1 MNIFNFCGSGNSGG
15 GGGGGLPQPMKVVDS
30 SHGEQLI
37 QADVPYTSLGS
48 VLIQAPNMENAVV
61 DSSCNTIVVYTSPE
75 DSSGNAYIGMDSVT
89 INAPIMETRIVD
101 ASHGLLIIDRDTENY
116 VGLEEVIVN
125 APNMSNVTVDASC
138 NEITVYTPAVDS
150 SGNAY
155 VGMDSVTILAPV
167 METRTIDASYG
178 ALTIDRDT
186 ENYVGLEQVNINAP
200 VMKSI
205 TINPSQDSSTVY
217 NIVDEGDVAAGYV
230 GIEQVTV
237 PVVTAAIDSNIT
249 PENIK
254 IGVTIIGVTGT
265 FDYDYSTL
273 YNRLVTI

>member
-1 MNIFNFCGSGNSGG
+1 MNIFNFCGSGSGGSGG
-15 GGGGGLPQPMKVVDS
+15 GGTALQPMKVVDAS
-30 SHGEQLI
+30 YGEQLI
-37 QADVPYTSLGS
+37 QADIPYTGLGS
-48 VLIQAPNMENAVV
+48 VLIHALNIANPVF
-61 DSSCNTIVVYTSPE
+61 DSSSNTVTHYTPAE
-75 DSSGNAYIGMDSVT
+75 DSSGNAYFGMGSVT
-89 INAPIMETRIVD
+89 IN
-101 ASHGLLIIDRDTENY
+101 
-116 VGLEEVIVN
+116 
-125 APNMSNVTVDASC
+125 
-138 NEITVYTPAVDS
+138 
-150 SGNAY
+150 
-155 VGMDSVTILAPV
+155 APV

-178 ALTIDRDT
+178 PLTVIRDI

-205 TINPSQDSSTVY
+205 TIEPSKDESIIY

-254 IGVTIIGVTGT
+254 SGISIIGVTGVYNQDFEYT
-265 FDYDYSTL
+265 TL

>member
-1 MNIFNFCGSGNSGG
+1 MNIFNFCGTGGSGG
-15 GGGGGLPQPMKVVDS
+15 GGGGLLQPMKVVDS
-30 SHGEQLI
+30 SHGEQLV
-37 QADVPYTSLGS
+37 QADVPYTGLGS
-48 VLIQAPNMENAVV
+48 VLIQAPNMANPVF
-61 DSSCNTIVVYTSPE
+61 DSSHNTVIHYTPAE
-75 DSSGNAYIGMDSVT
+75 DASGNAYFAMDSVT
-89 INAPIMETRIVD
+89 I
-101 ASHGLLIIDRDTENY
+101 L
-116 VGLEEVIVN
+116 
-125 APNMSNVTVDASC
+125 APNMADPVVDASC
-138 NEITVYTPAVDS
+138 NEMTVYTPAEDA
-150 SGNAY
+150 SGNVY

-237 PVVTAAIDSNIT
+237 PVVTAAIDANII

-254 IGVTIIGVTGT
+254 SGVTVIGVTGIYNQDFEYT
-265 FDYDYSTL
+265 TL
-273 YNRLVTI
+273 YNRLITI

>member
-48 VLIQAPNMENAVV
+48 VLIQAPNMANPVF
-61 DSSCNTIVVYTSPE
+61 DSSINTVIHYTPAE
-75 DSSGNAYIGMDSVT
+75 DSSGNPYFA
-89 INAPIMETRIVD
+89 
-101 ASHGLLIIDRDTENY
+101 
-116 VGLEEVIVN
+116 
-125 APNMSNVTVDASC
+125 
-138 NEITVYTPAVDS
+138 
-150 SGNAY
+150 
-155 VGMDSVTILAPV
+155 MDSVTILAPTMETRTIDASSGALTINRDTENYIGLEQVNINAPV

-178 ALTIDRDT
+178 SLTVVRDI

-205 TINPSQDSSTVY
+205 TINPSKDSSTVY
-217 NIVDEGDVAAGYV
+217 NIVSEGDVTAGYV
-230 GIEQVTV
+230 GLEQVTV
-237 PVVTAAIDSNIT
+237 PVVTATIDSNIT

-254 IGVTIIGVTGT
+254 SGVTIIGVTGIYNQDFEYT
-265 FDYDYSTL
+265 TL

>member
-1 MNIFNFCGSGNSGG
+1 MNIFNFCGSGSGGSGG
-15 GGGGGLPQPMKVVDS
+15 GGTALQPMKVVDAS
-30 SHGEQLI
+30 YGEQLI
-37 QADVPYTSLGS
+37 QADIPYTGLGS
-48 VLIQAPNMENAVV
+48 VLIHALNIANPVF
-61 DSSCNTIVVYTSPE
+61 DSSSNTVTHYTPAE
-75 DSSGNAYIGMDSVT
+75 DSSGNPYFGMGSVT
-89 INAPIMETRIVD
+89 IN
-101 ASHGLLIIDRDTENY
+101 
-116 VGLEEVIVN
+116 
-125 APNMSNVTVDASC
+125 
-138 NEITVYTPAVDS
+138 
-150 SGNAY
+150 
-155 VGMDSVTILAPV
+155 APV

-178 ALTIDRDT
+178 PLTVIRDI

-205 TINPSQDSSTVY
+205 TIEPSKDESIIY

-254 IGVTIIGVTGT
+254 SGISIIGVTGVYNQDFEYT
-265 FDYDYSTL
+265 TL